1 MNCVVM
7 ARGALSFVVPRD
19 FLLPD
24 KTVSKVA
31 TDFGV
36 QKVLQGLAVRGVMD
50 PTGMDL
56 KNDLDAVS

>member
-1 MNCVVM
+1 M
-7 ARGALSFVVPRD
+7 ARVALSFVVPLD

-36 QKVLQGLAVRGVMD
+36 QKVLQGLAVRGAMD